1 MEDSQAQGSSIADK
15 LPPEVEL
22 RQIGVSFKLPE
33 GKNLTRTFTRELRT
47 ESQTVVSLRVSPERL
62 ELCCSPAIL
71 IDAQWPA
78 QNMLLGGA
86 SVRFADAQIEVTLSA
101 VDGLAEGIIDFTA
114 TAQKE
119 ITEFIAAGLEG
130 TALMKPGYDPFADR
144 ALVATLDAISAN
156 FKRQPSSGVSDVSI
170 ADLEDVCVEA
180 TIALRKAFAH
190 AAEGAGIELPCGAAL
205 QVRVAGAGDVAQIAR
220 AVSAAECVRAAN
232 IVAITLAC
240 DALTVVAG
248 GKPVAQLKRI
258 RVDRGGAV
266 TIEQLR
272 LQGSLEDAAGVES
285 LVRVFAE
292 AAKLTGHGV
301 PAEASVPI
309 AATSGDARAEIVPG
323 LARNQIEA
331 ALTEGVQGL
340 VREHA
345 TALPGLDLRE
355 ILGTAGPGSPAAVA

>member
-1 MEDSQAQGSSIADK
+1 MEEAQAQGSSIAAK

-22 RQIGVSFKLPE
+22 RQIGLSFTLPE
-33 GKNLTRTFTRELRT
+33 GKNLTRTLTRELRT
-47 ESQTVVSLRVSPERL
+47 ESKTVVSLRVSPERL

-86 SVRFADAQIEVTLSA
+86 SVRFADGHIEVTLCA
-101 VDGLAEGIIDFTA
+101 VDGLAEGIVDFTA
-114 TAQKE
+114 TARQE
-119 ITEFIAAGLEG
+119 IRTLIAAGLEG
-130 TALMKPGYDPFADR
+130 TAVMNPGYDPFTDR
-144 ALVATLDAISAN
+144 ALLATLEAISAN

-170 ADLEDVCVEA
+170 ADLGNVCVEA
-180 TIALRKAFAH
+180 TIALRKAFSH
-190 AAEGAGIELPCGAAL
+190 IAEGAAGLELPEGASL
-205 QVRVAGAGDVAQIAR
+205 HVRVAGAGDVAQIAR
-220 AVSAAECVRAAN
+220 AVTAAECVRAAN
-232 IVAITLAC
+232 IMAITLSC
-240 DALTVVAG
+240 EALSVVAG
-248 GKPVAQLKRI
+248 GNPVAQLKRI

-292 AAKLTGHGV
+292 AAKLAGHGV
-301 PAEASVPI
+301 PVEGSVQVAS
-309 AATSGDARAEIVPG
+309 TSADARAQIVPG
-323 LARNQIEA
+323 LARNQIEE
-331 ALTEGVQGL
+331 ALTKGVQGL

-355 ILGTAGPGSPAAVA
+355 ILGAPDPTAVA